1 MKEAQELVATLVNRG
16 ETVATAESCTG
27 GLVAAAITD
36 VAGASACYPGGVV
49 SYANEVK
56 RRELGVPAE
65 ILETRG
71 AVSEECAAAMAAG
84 VRERFGT
91 TWSVVTT
98 GIAGPG
104 GGTVEKPVGLVY
116 IGVAGPDGVTVSR
129 NQFPGDRAA
138 VRAATVRRALG
149 MLLDRA
155 AEQNDE
161 PGRR

>member
-1 MKEAQELVATLVNRG
+1 MNEAKELVATLVSRK

-56 RRELGVPAE
+56 RRELGIPAA

-71 AVSEECAAAMAAG
+71 AVSEECAAAMAAD
-84 VRERFGT
+84 VRNRFGT

-104 GGTVEKPVGLVY
+104 GGTPDKPVGLVY

-138 VRAATVRRALG
+138 VRATTVRHALG
-149 MLLDRA
+149 LLL
-155 AEQNDE
+155 
-161 PGRR
+161 GRIKLSNR

>member
-1 MKEAQELVATLVNRG
+1 M
-16 ETVATAESCTG
+16 
-27 GLVAAAITD
+27 
-36 VAGASACYPGGVV
+36 

-56 RRELGVPAE
+56 QRELGVPLE

-84 VRERFGT
+84 VRKRFGT

-129 NQFPGDRAA
+129 NQFPGDRAE
-138 VRAATVRRALG
+138 VRAATVRHALV
-149 MLLDRA
+149 MLLNRILSN
-155 AEQNDE
+155 Q
-161 PGRR
+161 